1 MSNANDAKN
10 VSAGKPKIGGAI
22 RVAPLG
28 TKLPTDAA
36 SDLDKAFK
44 NLGYVSEDGLTNED
58 AVESEEIKA
67 WGGDTVM
74 VVQTN
79 KTDRF
84 NFTLIES
91 INDEVLKFVYG
102 PENVEGTLD
111 TGIKVQSNALELP
124 VRSVVI
130 DMILN
135 GGVLKRIVIPQ
146 AKIAEKGEISY
157 VDNDATGFPLTIQGI
172 PDDKGNTHYDYI
184 QKSSAVQSASGE

>member
-1 MSNANDAKN
+1 MNNANDVKN
-10 VSAGKPKIGGAI
+10 VSAGKPKVGGAI

-28 TKLPTDAA
+28 TKLPTDAT
-36 SDLDKAFK
+36 SELDKAFN
-44 NLGYVSEDGLTNED
+44 NLGYVSDDGLTNED
-58 AVESEEIKA
+58 SVESEEIKA

-91 INDEVLKFVYG
+91 INIEALKFVYG

-111 TGIKVQSNALELP
+111 TVIKVQSNASELP
-124 VRSVVI
+124 IRSMVI

-135 GGVLKRIVIPQ
+135 GGVLKRIVIPH
-146 AKIAEKGEISY
+146 AKIAEKGEINY
-157 VDNDATGFPLTIQGI
+157 VDNEATGFPLTIQGI
-172 PDDKGNTHYDYI
+172 PDEQGNTHYDYI
-184 QKSSAVQSASGE
+184 QKNSSEQSGLEG